1 MPGDALLTN
10 GQVHSALRD
19 ERAAL
24 PKPRGVEAKVL
35 VTFLTVV
42 TKHLIDRI

>member
-1 MPGDALLTN
+1 MTN
-10 GQVHSALRD
+10 GQVHSALTD
-19 ERAAL
+19 ERAVL
-24 PKPRGVEAKVL
+24 PKLRGLEAKVL